1 MTTKEKVKALWQLC
15 FDDNEEFVEMYF
27 RLRYKNE
34 INIAIESGDEIVSAL
49 QMIPYPMTFCG
60 DTVQTSYISGACT
73 HPDFR
78 GNGVMREL
86 LSQAFAKM
94 LRNGMYFSTLIPA
107 EPWLF
112 GYYARVG
119 YATAFRYGKRTF
131 HLPTSETDTSSLTS
145 SAETGWCFQA
155 YTDYDEDVYQ
165 YMNRKMQE
173 RPCCLQHTKADF
185 HVILADLNLNRG
197 CIFTLSDEFG
207 IAALAIVYPDK
218 EASKLFI
225 NELFADTPEAERLL
239 LTRICQDMQ
248 TESLDIIMPPVKDQ
262 SAFDLGMIRIIQAKP
277 VLQLYAAAHPE
288 EEMNI
293 DLIDNEL
300 SANNGY
306 YYLNKGK
313 CMYSHRR
320 LPGAHER
327 LTIGQ
332 LTEKI
337 FASERAYMSLM
348 LN

>member
-1 MTTKEKVKALWQLC
+1 
-15 FDDNEEFVEMYF
+15 MY
-27 RLRYKNE
+27 RND
-34 INIAIESGDEIVSAL
+34 IAF
-49 QMIPYPMTFCG
+49 T
-60 DTVQTSYISGACT
+60 
-73 HPDFR
+73 
-78 GNGVMREL
+78 
-86 LSQAFAKM
+86 
-94 LRNGMYFSTLIPA
+94 TLIPA

-131 HLPTSETDTSSLTS
+131 HLPTDETDAPSLTS

-155 YTDYDEDVYQ
+155 YTDYDEVVYQ
-165 YMNRKMQE
+165 YLNRKMQE
-173 RPCCLQHTKADF
+173 RPCCLQHTKTDF
-185 HVILADLNLNRG
+185 YVILADLNLSCG
-197 CIFTLSDEFG
+197 CIFTLSDESG
-207 IAALAIVYPDK
+207 IAALAIVYPDE
-218 EASKLFI
+218 EASKLYI
-225 NELFADTPEAERLL
+225 KELLADTPEAEHSL
-239 LTRICQDMQ
+239 LTRICQNMH
-248 TESLDIIMPPVKDQ
+248 TETLDIIMPPIKDQ
-262 SAFDLGMIRIIQAKP
+262 SSFDLGMIRIIQAKP

-320 LPGAHER
+320 LPGAHEQ

-332 LTEKI
+332 LTEKV
-337 FASERAYMSLM
+337 FASEQAYMSLM

>member
-1 MTTKEKVKALWQLC
+1 
-15 FDDNEEFVEMYF
+15 
-27 RLRYKNE
+27 
-34 INIAIESGDEIVSAL
+34 
-49 QMIPYPMTFCG
+49 
-60 DTVQTSYISGACT
+60 
-73 HPDFR
+73 
-78 GNGVMREL
+78 
-86 LSQAFAKM
+86 
-94 LRNGMYFSTLIPA
+94 
-107 EPWLF
+107 
-112 GYYARVG
+112 
-119 YATAFRYGKRTF
+119 
-131 HLPTSETDTSSLTS
+131 
-145 SAETGWCFQA
+145 
-155 YTDYDEDVYQ
+155 
-165 YMNRKMQE
+165 MNRKMQE

-185 HVILADLNLNRG
+185 YVILADLNLNRG

-225 NELFADTPEAERLL
+225 NELFADTPETERLL